1 MQTLKA
7 NRGAILYYTA
17 VILLIVF
24 MFYHA
29 LSVQVVQSAEFPAD
43 VPSFI
48 CPLASLH

>member
-1 MQTLKA
+1 MQVLHA
-7 NRGAILYYTA
+7 NRGPILYYS
-17 VILLIVF
+17 VVVLLILF
-24 MFYHA
+24 LFYHA